1 MKKKKIG
8 ILGGTFNPIHNAHLA
23 MAEAALQ
30 QSDLEEI
37 WFMPSKNPPH
47 KSNDEIVSELFRSSM
62 IKLAILLR
70 PHFIYS
76 DYELQREGTTYTAE
90 TLKCLKKDYPNIEF
104 SFIIGG
110 DSFFNIEKWYHPE
123 EILSGCRILAISRD
137 GATIQQMQQ
146 HKEYLIKKYHADIK
160 IISMEQLDISSSQ
173 IRQSIKDGAE
183 DIPVPKHVAEYIRT
197 NTLYK

>member
-1 MKKKKIG
+1 MKKIG

-23 MAEAALQ
+23 MAEAALHQ
-30 QSDLEEI
+30 GDLEEI

-47 KSNDEIVSELFRSSM
+47 KSNDEIVSESIRSSM
-62 IKLAILLR
+62 IKLAILSK

-90 TLKCLKKDYPNIEF
+90 TLKGLKKDYPEIAF

-110 DSFFNIEKWYHPE
+110 DSFFSIEKWYHPE
-123 EILSGCRILAISRD
+123 QILSECRILAISRD

-146 HKEYLIKKYHADIK
+146 HKEYLTKQYQADIK
-160 IISMEQLDISSSQ
+160 IITMVQMDVSSSQ
-173 IRQSIKDGAE
+173 IRQAIKNGAK
-183 DIPVPKHVAEYIRT
+183 DIPVPKHVAQYIQA
-197 NTLYK
+197 NGLYR

>member
-1 MKKKKIG
+1 MNRKKIG

-23 MAEAALQ
+23 MAEVALQ
-30 QSDLEEI
+30 QGDLEEI

-62 IKLAILLR
+62 IKLAILPR

-90 TLKCLKKDYPNIEF
+90 TLKGLQKDYPDMEF

-137 GATIQQMQQ
+137 GATTQQMLQ
-146 HKEYLIKKYHADIK
+146 HKDYLIQKYHANIQ
-160 IISMEQLDISSSQ
+160 IVSMEQMDISSSQ
-173 IRQSIKDGAE
+173 IRQAIKNGE
-183 DIPVPKHVAEYIRT
+183 KEIPVPDHVAEYIRT
-197 NTLYK
+197 NDLYK